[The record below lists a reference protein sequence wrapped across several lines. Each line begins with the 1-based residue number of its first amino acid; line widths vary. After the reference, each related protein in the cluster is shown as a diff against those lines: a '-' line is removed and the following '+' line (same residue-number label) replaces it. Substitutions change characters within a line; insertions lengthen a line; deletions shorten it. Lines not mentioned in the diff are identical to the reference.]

1 MSLGGLLVVLCP
13 RLPGSEGSVSLF
25 WRLWV
30 GCLHALAPP
39 LVQIAA
45 EISSFTDK
53 STNVCYADLFMALIS
68 AKTCSSCNQNAHV
81 ASQLKHS

>member
-13 RLPGSEGSVSLF
+13 TDEERLPGSEGSVSLF

-53 STNVCYADLFMALIS
+53 ERMCAMQT
-68 AKTCSSCNQNAHV
+68 SSWR
-81 ASQLKHS
+81 